1 MTTEL
6 HDLSPDSK
14 SHFPNRPNG
23 PRLRAY
29 LLAELRCAAL
39 RARLAANDIDAI
51 GIALNG
57 DLITAIEAIEL
68 LDDTDAIRFL
78 VPTPETASPIDAA
91 LDKILTK
98 EGT

>member
-1 MTTEL
+1 MTV
-6 HDLSPDSK
+6 HISRPD
-14 SHFPNRPNG
+14 G

-39 RARLAANDIDAI
+39 RARLAAHDIDAI

-57 DLITAIEAIEL
+57 DLITSIEAIEL

-78 VPTPETASPIDAA
+78 IPIRPEP
-91 LDKILTK
+91 
-98 EGT
+98 EP

>member
-1 MTTEL
+1 MTV
-6 HDLSPDSK
+6 HISRPD
-14 SHFPNRPNG
+14 G

-68 LDDTDAIRFL
+68 LDDADAIRFL
-78 VPTPETASPIDAA
+78 IPIRPEP
-91 LDKILTK
+91 
-98 EGT
+98 EP

>member
-1 MTTEL
+1 MTV
-6 HDLSPDSK
+6 HISRPD
-14 SHFPNRPNG
+14 G

-57 DLITAIEAIEL
+57 DLITSIEAIEL
-68 LDDTDAIRFL
+68 LDDADAIRFL
-78 VPTPETASPIDAA
+78 VPTQPEP
-91 LDKILTK
+91 
-98 EGT
+98 EP